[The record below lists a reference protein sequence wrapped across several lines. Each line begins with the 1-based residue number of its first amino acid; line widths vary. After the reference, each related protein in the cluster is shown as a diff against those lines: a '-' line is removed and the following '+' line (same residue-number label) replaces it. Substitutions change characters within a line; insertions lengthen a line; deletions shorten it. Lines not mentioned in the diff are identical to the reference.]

1 MTPRSGLKVALAGL
15 LVTVLCG
22 LGMAVI
28 VLLAGAS
35 LNGGEGFI
43 GLVSTGIL
51 MLLVLGAT
59 LGHVAI
65 LVGLVIAGVTA
76 LTHRPGKT
84 P

>member
-43 GLVSTGIL
+43 GLVSTVIL

>member
-15 LVTVLCG
+15 LLTMLCG

-35 LNGGEGFI
+35 LNGGEGLI

-59 LGHVAI
+59 IGHIAI
-65 LVGLVIAGVTA
+65 LVGLVIAGVAA
-76 LTHRPGKT
+76 LTNRTGKAR
-84 P
+84 